1 MDCSQDLLG
10 LDSEI
15 SKINIF
21 KESDPLLPVLPS
33 PDISEEPLADG
44 LTTPPVTP
52 LHSPHA
58 FLKEGR
64 WLFSPPPVMPVIPI
78 QSEMKS
84 FSDSLDTSENLTP
97 HDTVRDKKS
106 TALRERAAHPK
117 SLTLPSEE
125 HPPRKRIRSMIVAAH
140 LYCSIQGT

>member
-21 KESDPLLPVLPS
+21 KESDPLLPMLPS
-33 PDISEEPLADG
+33 LDIPEEPLTDG

-64 WLFSPPPVMPVIPI
+64 WLFSPPPVMPMIPT
-78 QSEMKS
+78 QSELKS
-84 FSDSLDTSENLTP
+84 SSDLLDTTENLTP
-97 HDTVRDKKS
+97 
-106 TALRERAAHPK
+106 P
-117 SLTLPSEE
+117 
-125 HPPRKRIRSMIVAAH
+125 
-140 LYCSIQGT
+140 

>member
-15 SKINIF
+15 SKINIL

-33 PDISEEPLADG
+33 PDLPEEPFADE

-58 FLKEGR
+58 FLKEER
-64 WLFSPPPVMPVIPI
+64 WLFSPPPVMPVRPI
-78 QSEMKS
+78 RSEVKS
-84 FSDSLDTSENLTP
+84 SSNSLDTTENLTP
-97 HDTVRDKKS
+97 MT
-106 TALRERAAHPK
+106 
-117 SLTLPSEE
+117 
-125 HPPRKRIRSMIVAAH
+125 
-140 LYCSIQGT
+140 Q